1 MQGDIGFTALHQWIG
16 SDADTI
22 TWWQM
27 CIRATILF
35 FWGIILIRLGGRR
48 AFGRNTAFDILL
60 AVVVGSMVSRAITA
74 TASFFPTLAATA
86 VLIVLHRLLTRLSF
100 HARWVGTWIKGQER
114 RLVRDGTLDREAM
127 RKSGITLRDLEEAA
141 RQQGVKCVDD
151 IDHAFIERSG
161 DISIIKK

>member
-100 HARWVGTWIKGQER
+100 HSRWVGTWIKGEER

-127 RKSGITLRDLEEAA
+127 RKSGITPRDLEEAA
-141 RQQGVKCVDD
+141 RQQGVKSVDD
-151 IDHAFIERSG
+151 IDEAFIERSG